1 MKKILII
8 LFFALGAVVQGQTFS
23 TLLADRTKIFNV
35 KDYRATGDGVTD
47 DTDEIQACIDAAGDG
62 TVFFPAGN
70 YLIDSLLITKSP
82 TLIGVGRDWATAS
95 SCSRLVSKT
104 ALPIITIDYHIGGGA
119 GYATGAIIRNLYIK
133 GDNHADNGVHKQTGI
148 CVNGEASVTLDG
160 VYIANCGDY
169 AVRILTTYDTD
180 LVTVDNC
187 RLEDNTRG
195 GIYAKR
201 TGTLQLNAIRITNN
215 NIISNN
221 GFGIN
226 VLGNNVIIEKNII
239 QGNDSA
245 GVYMSARDLGNVNAT
260 SYNTVINNNYFEQNK
275 GGNIVMKAYWQSGA
289 MQYHYY
295 TTISNN
301 YMYLSDA
308 TANAD
313 VTASVIFKLASGSA
327 AVKGIRYMVFSNN
340 YIEVDGTLYM
350 VDGQSRLDNTCNF
363 HVTDV
368 EQTAANTYNG
378 ITGAAIY
385 GRKTARPFVSTG
397 TVVAGTGITEAMLAD
412 NMYFNTASAIDI
424 SANPQ
429 IADGWDGQEITIV
442 GSSDTNTLTL
452 DDGTGLALSGQW
464 VGGVGDAITLTY
476 NATLDLWVEKNRS
489 NN

>member
-8 LFFALGAVVQGQTFS
+8 FLLALFGVVQGQTFS
-23 TLLADRTKIFNV
+23 TLLADRTKVYNV
-35 KDYRATGDGVTD
+35 KDYGATGNGVTD

-70 YLIDSLLITKSP
+70 YLVTTLLIKKSP
-82 TLIGVGRDWATAS
+82 TLLAVGWDWATAS
-95 SCSRLVSKT
+95 NCSRIVSES
-104 ALPIITIDYHIGGGA
+104 ALPIISVDYHVDGGA
-119 GYATGAIIRNLYIK
+119 GYATGATIKNLYLK
-133 GDNHADNGVHKQTGI
+133 GDNHADDGSNKQTGI
-148 CVNGEASVTLDG
+148 VINGEAAVLLDR

-169 AVRILTTYDTD
+169 GIRILNDYHTD

-187 RLEDNTRG
+187 RLEDNTKG

-201 TGTLQLNAIRITNN
+201 TATQQLNAIRITNN
-215 NIISNN
+215 NIISNS

-239 QGNDSA
+239 QDNDSA
-245 GVYMSARDLGNVNAT
+245 GIYMSARDLGDVNAT
-260 SYNTVINNNYFEQNK
+260 SYNTVINNNYFEENK

-295 TTISNN
+295 TTITNN

-327 AVKGIRYMVFSNN
+327 AVKGIRFMFFSNN
-340 YIEVDGTLYM
+340 YIEVDGTLYQ
-350 VDGQSRLDNTCNF
+350 VDGQNRLDNTCDF
-363 HVTDV
+363 RITDTG
-368 EQTAANTYNG
+368 QTSANTYNG

-385 GRKTARPFVSTG
+385 GRKTARPFVATG

-429 IADGWDGQEITIV
+429 IVDGFDGQTITIV

-452 DDGTGLALSGQW
+452 DDGNGLSLSGQW
-464 VGGVGDAITLTY
+464 VGGIDDSITLVY
-476 NATLDLWVEKNRS
+476 NATRDLWIEKGRS